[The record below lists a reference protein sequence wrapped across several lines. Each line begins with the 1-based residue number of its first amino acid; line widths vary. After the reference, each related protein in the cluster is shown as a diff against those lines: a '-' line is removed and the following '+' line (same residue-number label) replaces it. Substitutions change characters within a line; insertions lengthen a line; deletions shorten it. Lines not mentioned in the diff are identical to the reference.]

1 VIQADPGGRGP
12 GNAEAVRPRP
22 LWRRAAEFPLV
33 ALVAGLL
40 AVNGPVVLLAL
51 LVRNLPLGGAPA
63 ALVMSVTLIAA
74 TLIAVLM
81 YKLVVTRLG
90 AQARDDL
97 PFDGRAAD
105 FVRGSLFAA
114 LLMSLI
120 VAGVALLGGY
130 SIAGLGGSTS
140 LAMIVLGAGLQ
151 AAFVEEIVVR
161 GIIFRFLED
170 FGGSWFALALSSMLF
185 GLGHYGNENATV
197 FSSLAIAF
205 EAGIMLGGAYM
216 LTRNL
221 WLAIGLHF
229 GWNVTQGYVW
239 DVPVSGN
246 AVDGLVNSQT
256 GGSEL
261 ISGGAFGVEAS
272 VVALVLATAFGLW
285 LVVLAARKGEVVR
298 PSWVRRRLA
307 REAALAAAA

>member
-1 VIQADPGGRGP
+1 MSGLERTVPAP
-12 GNAEAVRPRP
+12 GNPALPRVRP
-22 LWRRAAEFPLV
+22 LWRRVLDFPLV
-33 ALVAGLL
+33 ALAVGLVAVF
-40 AVNGPVVLLAL
+40 APIVLLAH
-51 LVRNLPLGGAPA
+51 LVGRLPLDAAPN
-63 ALVMSVTLIAA
+63 ALVASATLVAS

-81 YKLVVTRLG
+81 HKLVVTRLG
-90 AQARDDL
+90 LPARDDL
-97 PFDGRAAD
+97 PFDSRAAD
-105 FVRGSLFAA
+105 FVRGSLIAA

-120 VAGVALLGGY
+120 VLLVAMLGGY
-130 SIAGLGGSTS
+130 SITGWGGSTS
-140 LAMIVLGAGLQ
+140 LAMILLGAGLQ

-170 FGGSWFALALSSMLF
+170 FGGSWFALALSSALF

-246 AVDGLVNSQT
+246 AVDGLVDARSH
-256 GGSEL
+256 GSEL

-272 VVALVLATAFGLW
+272 IVALVLATGLGIY
-285 LVVLAARKGEVVR
+285 LVYRAVQAGHVVR
-298 PSWVRRRLA
+298 PWWVRRRQA
-307 REAALAAAA
+307 REEAAAGEI